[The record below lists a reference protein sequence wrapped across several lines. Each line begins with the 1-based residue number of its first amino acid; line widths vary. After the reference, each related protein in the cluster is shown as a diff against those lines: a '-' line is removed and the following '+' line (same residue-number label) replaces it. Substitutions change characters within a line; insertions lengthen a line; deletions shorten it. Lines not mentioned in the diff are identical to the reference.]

1 MKKWLKEKI
10 LFEGKDMPC
19 TIKHLGRPLHKILRK
34 AQIKPNLIE
43 KIDSSMIV
51 ILMSLCRK

>member
-10 LFEGKDMPC
+10 LFEGKDMLC

-34 AQIKPNLIE
+34 SQIKPNSIE
-43 KIDSSMIV
+43 KIDFSMIV

>member
-1 MKKWLKEKI
+1 
-10 LFEGKDMPC
+10 MPC

-34 AQIKPNLIE
+34 AQIKPNSIE